1 MQFYSLKNY
10 NSSTFFGAKAL
21 NGTLGTGYRVPNEGS
36 QVLGTKYRVPN
47 PWVPNS
53 WVPSLGYHGTG
64 SRMKGTKVEALYGTL
79 GVRH

>member
-1 MQFYSLKNY
+1 MFGIDFIQYLRN
-10 NSSTFFGAKAL
+10 NGAKAL
-21 NGTLGTGYRVPNEGS
+21 NGTLGTRYRVPNEGS

-64 SRMKGTKVEALYGTL
+64 SRMKGTKVEALYETL